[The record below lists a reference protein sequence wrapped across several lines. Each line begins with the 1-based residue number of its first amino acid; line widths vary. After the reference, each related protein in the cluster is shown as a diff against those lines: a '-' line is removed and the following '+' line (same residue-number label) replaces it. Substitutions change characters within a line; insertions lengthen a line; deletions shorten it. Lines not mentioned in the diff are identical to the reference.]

1 MESDR
6 PVILSA
12 RNLGKRLALGDDQ
25 LSILTGIDLEIKA
38 GESIALVGA
47 SGSGK
52 TTLLGLLAGLD
63 TPTEG
68 TVHFAGQPFSA
79 ESEDRR
85 AALRAEGI
93 AFVFQNFQLL
103 GALTAL
109 ENVMIPLELA
119 GRAAPEALACS
130 YLERVGLGDRARHTP
145 RQLSGEQQR
154 VALARAFAAQPKLLF
169 ADEPTG
175 NLDQATGQRI
185 ADLLFELNA
194 EAQTTLVLVTHDP
207 ALAARCDRAL
217 RVEAGQLHPGQDS
230 TS

>member
-145 RQLSGEQQR
+145 RQLSGGAAAGSSCSSLRRPAQASLR
-154 VALARAFAAQPKLLF
+154 TSPRAIWIRPRGSASPICSL
-169 ADEPTG
+169 
-175 NLDQATGQRI
+175 
-185 ADLLFELNA
+185 
-194 EAQTTLVLVTHDP
+194 
-207 ALAARCDRAL
+207 
-217 RVEAGQLHPGQDS
+217 S
-230 TS
+230 